1 MRITLLQLD
10 IHFGETAK
18 NMFHVE
24 QSCETAGLVPHSLV
38 VLPEMWNTGYDLT
51 RLAEIADEDGQETQR
66 FLAGLAKK
74 HQIYLVGGSVARRQ
88 GSEYYNTTYVYG
100 PSGELLGS
108 YDKVHLFRLMKEEQF
123 LSAGDQPLVVD
134 IAGTTVSPV
143 ICYDLRF
150 PEWFRKQASELGT
163 QLFVVPAQWPGVRID
178 AWRKLL
184 QARAIENQAFVVG
197 VNRVGEDPE
206 NQFGGHSLVVNP
218 LGEILL
224 ELGEEEQTDSVTIDL
239 AEIPA
244 VRKEIPVFHDRR
256 PELY

>member
-10 IHFGETAK
+10 IQFGQPEA

-24 QSCETAGLVPHSLV
+24 QWCETAQLVPHSLV

-51 RLAEIADEDGQETQR
+51 RLAEIADTDGRQTQQM
-66 FLAGLAKK
+66 LSQLAKK
-74 HQIYLVGGSVARRQ
+74 YQIYLVGGSVALKR
-88 GSEYYNTTYVYG
+88 GNKYYNTTFVYG
-100 PSGELLGS
+100 PAGELLGS

-123 LSAGDQPLVVD
+123 LTAGNSSLSVNM
-134 IAGTTVSPV
+134 AETVLSNV

-150 PEWFRKQASELGT
+150 PEWFRKQASESGT
-163 QLFVVPAQWPGVRID
+163 QLFVVPAQWPLVRIE

-197 VNRVGEDPE
+197 VNRVGSDPD
-206 NQFGGHSLVVNP
+206 NQFGGHSMIVDP
-218 LGEILL
+218 LGRIVL
-224 ELGEEEQTDSVTIDL
+224 ELDDNEATGSATIELSLIEEVRRG
-239 AEIPA
+239 IP
-244 VRKEIPVFHDRR
+244 IFHDRR